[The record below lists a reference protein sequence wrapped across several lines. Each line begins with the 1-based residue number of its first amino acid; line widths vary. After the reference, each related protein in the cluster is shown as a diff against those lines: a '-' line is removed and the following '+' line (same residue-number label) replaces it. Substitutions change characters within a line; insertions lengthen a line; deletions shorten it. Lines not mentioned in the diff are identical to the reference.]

1 MGKKIFVSYK
11 YADDNVEQ
19 LDYNY
24 DHLLPMKTTARR
36 YVDKL
41 EEKIGIDNIYKGEND
56 GEDLSALSDD
66 SIWNSLKEKI
76 FDSSVTIVLISP
88 NMKEHIKS
96 QNSQWIPQEISYSL
110 KNITHNGRTSGANG
124 IVCVVLPDRF
134 GSYSYYIN
142 DSYFGITYND
152 NVTFDIIKNNRNN
165 KKYGY
170 GSYVVTAEWD
180 DFVNNFNKY
189 IDEAIAHKENIDDY
203 NINNGEGIFL
213 DL

>member
-1 MGKKIFVSYK
+1 MGRKIFVSYK
-11 YADDNVEQ
+11 YADDNVKQ

-24 DHLLPMKTTARR
+24 NYILPVKTTARR

-56 GEDLSALSDD
+56 GEDLSSLSDD

-88 NMKEHIKS
+88 NMKEYFKA

-110 KNITHNGRTSGANG
+110 KNITHNGRTSGSNG
-124 IVCVVLPDRF
+124 IICVVLPDKC

-142 DSYFGITYND
+142 QSCFGTTYND

-165 KKYGY
+165 HKYGQ
-170 GSYVVTAEWD
+170 GSYVVTVKWE
-180 DFVNNFNKY
+180 DFINNFNKY
-189 IDEAIAHKENIDDY
+189 IDEAIEHKDNIDNY
-203 NINNGEGIFL
+203 EITKLI
-213 DL
+213 

>member
-1 MGKKIFVSYK
+1 MGRKIFVSYK
-11 YADDNVEQ
+11 YADDNVKQ

-24 DHLLPMKTTARR
+24 DYILPMKTTARR

-56 GEDLSALSDD
+56 GEDLSSLSDD

-96 QNSQWIPQEISYSL
+96 QSSQWIPQEISYSL
-110 KNITHNGRTSGANG
+110 KNITHNGRTSGTNG

-134 GSYSYYIN
+134 GSYNYYIN
-142 DSYFGITYND
+142 DTYFGTTYND

-170 GSYVVTAEWD
+170 GSYVITAKWD
-180 DFVNNFNKY
+180 DFINNFNKY
-189 IDEAIAHKENIDDY
+189 IDEAVDHKENIDDY
-203 NINNGEGIFL
+203 NITKLI
-213 DL
+213 